1 MIALTLVI
9 HIFLGTTLAGS
20 AVVAALVL
28 GYDGAVP
35 IVTAAA
41 LGFFA
46 AFPLFCVIAK
56 RLTEK
61 S

>member
-46 AFPLFCVIAK
+46 AFPLSWVIAK